1 MPKKSVEKERKA
13 QIFEAF
19 HNCLLN
25 KSYKNVSTRAL
36 AAMAHVNQG
45 MLYYFFKDKEDILL
59 QYIDYVLERYES
71 RFAEWVSQ
79 RLLTPLSGNE
89 VLDEAHEFITREISL
104 NREIAVVFV
113 ELWSIAGSNDK
124 VKNRLNKLYRQWDD
138 LMVGFLIQ
146 YGLKVDAAKKISAGI
161 IAFCEGIAVCLV
173 VMEKDEKEIR
183 STLDWFKER
192 VVEDIEKHRAKPVSQ
207 SQRRSIS
214 KVSGKI
220 QKR

>member
-36 AAMAHVNQG
+36 AAMAQVNQG

-59 QYIDYVLERYES
+59 QYIDYLLEGYER
-71 RFAEWVSQ
+71 RFTDWVGQKAVSPQ
-79 RLLTPLSGNE
+79 SDTVILE
-89 VLDEAHEFITREISL
+89 EAHEFITREISL

-124 VKNRLNKLYRQWDD
+124 VKKRLNKLYSQWEE
-138 LMVGFLIQ
+138 LMVVFLTS
-146 YGLKVDAAKKISAGI
+146 YGLKADAAKKISAGI

-183 STLDWFKER
+183 GILDWFKDS
-192 VVEDIEKHRAKPVSQ
+192 VIHDIEKHKAALADKPARKT
-207 SQRRSIS
+207 RR
-214 KVSGKI
+214 
-220 QKR
+220 Q